1 MRIYVKVNPRSSVNK
16 IEKVSEGE
24 YRVKLTAPPMNG
36 KANAM
41 LIEMLAKYFR
51 VHKCLV
57 NIVGG
62 KSAKIKIV
70 DIK

>member
-16 IEKVSEGE
+16 IEKISEGE
-24 YRVKLTAPPMNG
+24 YRVKLTASPVDG
-36 KANAM
+36 KANEM
-41 LIEMLAKYFR
+41 LIKMLAEYFA
-51 VHKCLV
+51 VHKCLI

-62 KSAKIKIV
+62 KSAKIKII